1 MIQYREMT
9 SISSVNC
16 GSSLHGDQSDFE
28 DDVSSIQKTSEV
40 EVNTESKLNAYL
52 DQIATLRQQMASLR
66 HQQVN
71 FEQPSELSQKD
82 CNFFDDENVTIEVA
96 APLINSETA
105 IKNGLVSPTSMPPS
119 VCSPFMHLDDTAIK
133 TNSEFSLT
141 VVNEELTDEDR
152 QASVQKCIAQL

>member
-16 GSSLHGDQSDFE
+16 GSSLHGGQSDFE
-28 DDVSSIQKTSEV
+28 DDVSSIQKASEV
-40 EVNTESKLNAYL
+40 EGHNTESKLSAYL

-71 FEQPSELSQKD
+71 FEQPSDLSQKD
-82 CNFFDDENVTIEVA
+82 CHFFDDENVTIEIV
-96 APLINSETA
+96 APLVNSETA
-105 IKNGLVSPTSMPPS
+105 IKNGFVSPTSMPPS

-133 TNSEFSLT
+133 TNSQFTLT
-141 VVNEELTDEDR
+141 VVKEELTDEDK
-152 QASVQKCIAQL
+152 QASVQ